1 MPRIAR
7 TTAVA
12 LGLFGG
18 VAASQGPEFA
28 QQYRQRL
35 GGAIDELRR
44 VVQRF
49 DADAG
54 ANGQSREGAV
64 DRLRTNPDNLVSRQ
78 GDAMRANIER
88 LERLERHRQAFVEA
102 GPFQRLVVMVRDA
115 DIDLM
120 RAAYQDFEPALPAT
134 QEGVVAAGAGFLGG
148 WGLTLL
154 IGGMFRRLFGLGRRR
169 TQPRRLHASA
179 ALARPPS

>member
-1 MPRIAR
+1 
-7 TTAVA
+7 
-12 LGLFGG
+12 

-54 ANGQSREGAV
+54 ANGHSREVAV

-88 LERLERHRQAFVEA
+88 LERLERHRQSFVEA
-102 GPFQRLVVMVRDA
+102 GPFQRLLVTARDG
-115 DIDLM
+115 DVDLM
-120 RAAYQDFEPALPAT
+120 RATYLDFEPAVPAT
-134 QEGVVAAGAGFLGG
+134 QEGLVSTGLGFLGG
-148 WGLTLL
+148 WSLALLVGL
-154 IGGMFRRLFGLGRRR
+154 MFRRLFGVGRRR
-169 TQPRRLHASA
+169 AHAKRLHASA
-179 ALARPPS
+179 PLARPPSA

>member
-7 TTAVA
+7 TMAAAV
-12 LGLFGG
+12 GLLGG

-49 DADAG
+49 DTDAS
-54 ANGQSREGAV
+54 ANGHSREGAV

-88 LERLERHRQAFVEA
+88 LERLERHRQAFIEA
-102 GPFQRLVVMVRDA
+102 GPFQRLVVTARDG

-134 QEGVVAAGAGFLGG
+134 QEGVVAAGVGFLAG
-148 WGLTLL
+148 WSLAFL
-154 IGGMFRRLFGLGRRR
+154 IGMMIRRLFGLGRGGAHA
-169 TQPRRLHASA
+169 QRLHASA
-179 ALARPPS
+179 RLGRRA